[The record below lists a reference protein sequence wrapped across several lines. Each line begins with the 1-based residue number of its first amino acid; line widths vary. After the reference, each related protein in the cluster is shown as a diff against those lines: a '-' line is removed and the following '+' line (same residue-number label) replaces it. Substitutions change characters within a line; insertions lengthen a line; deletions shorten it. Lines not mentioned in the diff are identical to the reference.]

1 MKTWFLSLLLLLAAP
16 LAMASKAID
25 VMHPY
30 ARAVP
35 PGQSNSAI
43 FMMLKS
49 NSPLPVSLV
58 KAQSS
63 VADNVELHAH
73 MVDNGVMKMRQ
84 VSEITVP
91 GNGSIKLQ
99 PGGYHIML
107 IGLKQDLNE
116 GDKVRVRLYFSNNSM
131 SVIDLPVKKVQMGMG
146 TKHKH

>member
-1 MKTWFLSLLLLLAAP
+1 MKTWFISLLLLLTAP
-16 LAMASKAID
+16 LAMAGKAVD

-43 FMMLKS
+43 FMMLKN
-49 NSPLPVSLV
+49 NSPLSVSLI
-58 KAQSS
+58 KAQSA
-63 VADNVELHAH
+63 VAENVELHAH

-84 VSEITVP
+84 VPEIAVP

-116 GDKVRVRLYFSNNSM
+116 GDKVRVRLYFSNGSM
-131 SVIDLPVKKVQMGMG
+131 SIVELPVKKVQMGMG
-146 TKHKH
+146 AKHKH

>member
-1 MKTWFLSLLLLLAAP
+1 MKTWFLSLLLLLTAP
-16 LAMASKAID
+16 LAMAGKAID

-131 SVIDLPVKKVQMGMG
+131 SVIDLPVDRKSVV
-146 TKHKH
+146 